1 MDYSKTIFSLRAI
14 FEIIFA
20 LIFILVIIYLIKKL
34 YYFKKRQKKTYELQD
49 EDFDYFPNINKNKNN
64 YDINKN
70 LNNSKILIE
79 PIIEMRAN

>member
-1 MDYSKTIFSLRAI
+1 MEGLTKRSMHYFTKTI
-14 FEIIFA
+14 IILSFR
-20 LIFILVIIYLIKKL
+20 V